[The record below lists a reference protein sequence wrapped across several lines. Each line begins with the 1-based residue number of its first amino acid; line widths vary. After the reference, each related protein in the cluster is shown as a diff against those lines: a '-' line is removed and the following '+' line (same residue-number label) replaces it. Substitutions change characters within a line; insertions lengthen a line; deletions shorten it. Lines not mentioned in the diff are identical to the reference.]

1 MSNIYEALQQAQS
14 EKKAKTSLTQE
25 TESPR
30 EQMSPPTSR
39 STRKPLYAVDA
50 EMFGLYQNI
59 EYLLPECEQ
68 KIIQFIGSREGEGV
82 STIVR
87 HFAHTAIGT
96 FGKRVL
102 IIDAAHHNPSQHI
115 HYKIDGKYGWKEAL
129 SKGDPLNNACFEAG
143 TANLF
148 LSPLSFK
155 SAFTPQIHDRTAVN
169 IFSELKS
176 VYDLIVIDSSPATT
190 SPESLALSRYS
201 DGVVLVIEAENTRW
215 HMAESVKDRIAK
227 SGGNIL
233 GVVFN
238 KRKHYIPEA
247 IYKML

>member
-14 EKKAKTSLTQE
+14 EKKAKTPLVQE
-25 TESPR
+25 PESPR
-30 EQMSPPTSR
+30 EQISPPKSR
-39 STRKPLYAVDA
+39 NTAPLYAMDA

-59 EYLLPECEQ
+59 EYLLPDCKG

-87 HFAHTAIGT
+87 QFAHTAIGT

-129 SKGDPLNNACFEAG
+129 SQGVPLHNACFEAG

-155 SAFTPQIHDRTAVN
+155 SAFTPQIHNRTAVN

-176 VYDLIVIDSSPATT
+176 VYDLILIDSSPATT
-190 SPESLALSRYS
+190 SPESLALARYS
-201 DGVVLVIEAENTRW
+201 DGVILVLEAEKTRW
-215 HMAESVKDRIAK
+215 QMAESVKDRIVK

-238 KRKHYIPEA
+238 KRRHYIPEA